1 MIFRLKNF
9 KIFKLFFFSNLGMF
23 DLWPVMGKCTVVA
36 KRQILYVQ
44 PFGLAAYLAGLVFID
59 RHITRA
65 RTKLD
70 AAAEYIKTKKIKLW
84 VFPEGIV
91 FHGFFQLTYFLKKT
105 FFFVY
110 FIRHKKKYW

>member
-1 MIFRLKNF
+1 
-9 KIFKLFFFSNLGMF
+9 MF

-44 PFGLAAYLAGLVFID
+44 PFGLAAWLAGLVFID

-70 AAAEYIKTKKIKLW
+70 AAAENIKTKKIKLW

-91 FHGFFQLTYFLKKT
+91 YPFHFQ
-105 FFFVY
+105 
-110 FIRHKKKYW
+110 